1 MMGSPTRLREAGD
14 FAGMGHLAQAQAAE
28 AELAVNRARA
38 ATFLAARIA
47 AHLELGRCRR
57 LVNE

>member
-14 FAGMGHLAQAQAAE
+14 FASMSHLAQAQAAE
-28 AELAVNRARA
+28 AEFAVNRARA
-38 ATFLAARIA
+38 PTFLATRIA

-57 LVNE
+57 LVDE

>member
-14 FAGMGHLAQAQAAE
+14 FASMDHLAQAQAAE

-47 AHLELGRCRR
+47 ANLELGRCRR
-57 LVNE
+57 LVDE